1 MAYLSAA
8 SLVPGR
14 VDIQQVGDAQQ
25 TVVAPAQVATHRRH
39 RVQRTGWADRISTHQ
54 RRVRTVLVAAA
65 TAVQRGP
72 LHFGDEQRLHERAG
86 LDVQTVQRSE
96 LGLVTAENMA
106 TTAATA
112 SASGCGTAAVTV
124 AAVATIVASM
134 TVIVVVAATD
144 CRRATAAV
152 VAVSGRHR
160 SATVAATP
168 VQVAKGRGSTPA
180 QVAGH
185 PSAFLRLARRRR
197 HRTISLLLLL
207 LMLLLL
213 LLWVVLTLTASSSL
227 SSSSSSLPLTGH
239 TGCSVHTRATL
250 YFPWFSFNCII
261 ILSISSTSTTQSS
274 SSIIIIVNNDIT
286 SLV

>member
-39 RVQRTGWADRISTHQ
+39 RVQRTGRADRISTHQ
-54 RRVRTVLVAAA
+54 RRVRTVLMAAA

-86 LDVQTVQRSE
+86 PVVQTVQRSE
-96 LGLVTAENMA
+96 LGLVTAENVA
-106 TTAATA
+106 TTAAAT
-112 SASGCGTAAVTV
+112 ASGCGTAVAPAVAPAAVTV
-124 AAVATIVASM
+124 AAVTTIVASM
-134 TVIVVVAATD
+134 AVIVVVAATD

-152 VAVSGRHR
+152 VAASGRHR

-168 VQVAKGRGSTPA
+168 VQVAKGRGRTPT

-197 HRTISLLLLL
+197 HRTISFLLLLLL

-250 YFPWFSFNCII
+250 YFP
-261 ILSISSTSTTQSS
+261 
-274 SSIIIIVNNDIT
+274 
-286 SLV
+286 

>member
-1 MAYLSAA
+1 MYLSA
-8 SLVPGR
+8 SSFVPGR

-25 TVVAPAQVATHRRH
+25 TVVTPAQVATHRRH
-39 RVQRTGWADRISTHQ
+39 RVQRTGRADRISTHQ
-54 RRVRTVLVAAA
+54 RRVRTVLMAAA

-86 LDVQTVQRSE
+86 PVVQTVQRSE
-96 LGLVTAENMA
+96 LGLVTAENVA
-106 TTAATA
+106 TPAAATA
-112 SASGCGTAAVTV
+112 TGCGTAFAP

-134 TVIVVVAATD
+134 AVIVVVAAAD
-144 CRRATAAV
+144 YRRAAASV
-152 VAVSGRHR
+152 VAASGRHC

-168 VQVAKGRGSTPA
+168 VQVAKGRGRTPT

-207 LMLLLL
+207 FLL

-227 SSSSSSLPLTGH
+227 SSSSSLLPLTGH
-239 TGCSVHTRATL
+239 TG
-250 YFPWFSFNCII
+250 
-261 ILSISSTSTTQSS
+261 
-274 SSIIIIVNNDIT
+274 
-286 SLV
+286 